1 MKTGKKTLAVILC
14 GAALV
19 VSSVAG
25 TRAYLT
31 AQDDVVNTFTVGKV
45 AITLDEAAVKPDG
58 TYVSDVNNRVEQ
70 NGYHLIPG
78 HCYIKDPVV
87 HVDSS
92 SENCWIFVKV
102 DNAIEGIEAQEGSTI
117 SAQMAQKGWQ
127 QVSGAANVFAYRD
140 IVAAQ
145 QDLPVFD
152 NFRISGQVDQ
162 QTLGEYAG
170 KTISITAYAIQADG
184 FATADE
190 AWAAAGF

>member
-19 VSSVAG
+19 VSTVMG

-31 AQDDVVNTFTVGKV
+31 AQDDVVNTFTVGRV
-45 AITLDEAAVKPDG
+45 DITLDEAAVKPDG

-70 NGYHLIPG
+70 NSYHLIPG

-87 HVDSS
+87 HVDAD

-102 DNAIEGIEAQEGSTI
+102 DNGLEGIEAQDGSTI
-117 SAQMAQKGWQ
+117 SDQMTQKGWQ
-127 QVSGAANVFAYRD
+127 QVSGAANVFAYGK
-140 IVAAQ
+140 IAAAQ

-152 NFRISGQVDQ
+152 NFRISAQADQ
-162 QTLGEYAG
+162 QTLGDYAG
-170 KTISITAYAIQADG
+170 KTVSITAYAVQADG